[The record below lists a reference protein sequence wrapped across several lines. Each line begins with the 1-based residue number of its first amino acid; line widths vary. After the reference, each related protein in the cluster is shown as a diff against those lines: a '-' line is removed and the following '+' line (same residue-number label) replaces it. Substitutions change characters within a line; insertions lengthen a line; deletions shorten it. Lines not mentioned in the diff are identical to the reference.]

1 MCELT
6 CAFVSVCVCNRVYIW
21 AAAVP
26 NPLSVRRRS
35 FKLAL
40 AHIHIPHAVCVCAQW
55 LSNCITDVISMF
67 ICSCQSFDSLCNA
80 SMFVNL
86 STGVLVCVCVCMRV
100 YVCTRNKKSAQS
112 TYYTS
117 VVIKGS
123 DKMTYTHAHT
133 EQTFTHTHRH
143 TAATRPE
150 SCTCS

>member
-1 MCELT
+1 MRICE
-6 CAFVSVCVCNRVYIW
+6 CVCNRVYIW

-40 AHIHIPHAVCVCAQW
+40 AHIHIPHAVCACAQW

-86 STGVLVCVCVCMRV
+86 STGVLVSVCVCVCACGCKCV
-100 YVCTRNKKSAQS
+100 
-112 TYYTS
+112 
-117 VVIKGS
+117 
-123 DKMTYTHAHT
+123 HATKRAHNQHT
-133 EQTFTHTHRH
+133 TQV
-143 TAATRPE
+143 
-150 SCTCS
+150 S